1 MALWFV
7 LGLMTVAAAFAV
19 LWPLSRGGTA
29 APANNELAVY
39 RDQLAEVDRDAASGL
54 ISGRD
59 AEAARV
65 EISRRMIAASEAA
78 PVVSSSINL
87 RMRRAVAVIAL
98 AGLPLIAAGV
108 YLAIGSPSL
117 GDFPLAERQRATDVA
132 TASLDRLV
140 EQVEAHLEKN
150 PSDARGWEVLA
161 PVLFKLGRF
170 DDAAR
175 AFRNI
180 ITYKGENAARRADLG
195 EALSAAAGGVIS
207 TDAKKEFERA
217 VALDATEV
225 KSRYFLGVAAD
236 QDGRPADARKIWQD
250 MIATAPAD
258 APWRPLVQA
267 ALNQAGG
274 AVAANNDA
282 GAAPGPTADDIAA
295 AKDMN
300 ETDRNAMVR
309 GMVDRLA
316 ARLKQDGNDVQG
328 WLRLV
333 RAYMVLGEADTARQA
348 VNDARRVFEKDDDR
362 LRELNDGAKQLGIG
376 G

>member
-19 LWPLSRGGTA
+19 LWPLGRRNTA
-29 APANNELAVY
+29 ATVGNELAVY
-39 RDQLAEVDRDAASGL
+39 RDQLAEIDRDAAAGL
-54 ISGRD
+54 ISAPD
-59 AEAARV
+59 ADAARV
-65 EISRRMIAASEAA
+65 EVSRRMIAASESESVA
-78 PVVSSSINL
+78 PSSIHQ
-87 RMRRAVAVIAL
+87 RARRAVAVLAL
-98 AGLPLIAAGV
+98 AGLPLLAGGI
-108 YLAIGSPSL
+108 YLKFGSPSL
-117 GDFPLAERQRATDVA
+117 GDFPLAERQRAEIA

-140 EQVEAHLEKN
+140 AQVEAHLEKN
-150 PSDARGWEVLA
+150 PTDARGWEVLA

-180 ITYKGENAARRADLG
+180 IIHKGENAARRADLG

-207 TDAKKEFERA
+207 ADAKKEFERA
-217 VALDATEV
+217 VALDASEV

-250 MIATAPAD
+250 MLAAAPAD

-267 ALNQAGG
+267 ALDQAGG
-274 AVAANNDA
+274 AVAANSNA
-282 GAAPGPTADDIAA
+282 GAAPGPTAEDVAA

-316 ARLKQDGNDVQG
+316 TRLKQDGNDVQG
-328 WLRLV
+328 WLRLA

-348 VNDARRVFEKDDDR
+348 ISDARRMFEKDEAR
-362 LRELNDGAKQLGIG
+362 LREFNDGVKQLGIG

>member
-19 LWPLSRGGTA
+19 LWPLSRGSA
-29 APANNELAVY
+29 AASTNSELAVY
-39 RDQLAEVDRDAASGL
+39 RDQLAEVDRDTAAGL
-54 ISGRD
+54 ISGPD

-65 EISRRMIAASEAA
+65 EISRRMIAASEAE
-78 PVVSSSINL
+78 PSVSAVNL
-87 RMRRAVAVIAL
+87 RARRAVAIVAL
-98 AGLPLIAAGV
+98 AGLPLLAGGV
-108 YLAIGSPSL
+108 YLAIGSPSI
-117 GDFPLAERQRATDVA
+117 GGFPLAERQRATDVA
-132 TASLDRLV
+132 TASLERLV
-140 EQVEAHLEKN
+140 AQVEAHLEKN
-150 PSDARGWEVLA
+150 PTDARGWEVLA
-161 PVLFKLGRF
+161 PVLFKQGRF

-180 ITYKGENAARRADLG
+180 ITHKGENAARRADLG

-217 VALDATEV
+217 VALDPTEV

-250 MIATAPAD
+250 MLATAPAD

-267 ALNQAGG
+267 ALEQAGG
-274 AVAANNDA
+274 AVVANNDA
-282 GAAPGPTADDIAA
+282 GVAPGPTAEDIAA
-295 AKDMN
+295 AKDLN
-300 ETDRNAMVR
+300 ENDRNAMVR

-316 ARLKQDGNDVQG
+316 TRLKQDGNDVQG

-348 VNDARRVFEKDDDR
+348 VNDARRAFEKDEAR
-362 LRELNDGAKQLGIG
+362 LRELNDGVKQLGIG

>member
-19 LWPLSRGGTA
+19 LWPLSRGRSEST
-29 APANNELAVY
+29 ANNELAVY
-39 RDQLAEVDRDAASGL
+39 RDQLAEVDRDAVAGL
-54 ISGRD
+54 VSERD

-78 PVVSSSINL
+78 PVAASSVNM
-87 RMRRAVAVIAL
+87 RARRAVAILAL
-98 AGLPLIAAGV
+98 AGLPLLAGGV
-108 YLAIGSPSL
+108 YLAIGSPAI

-132 TASLDRLV
+132 TASLERLV
-140 EQVEAHLEKN
+140 AQVEAHLEKN
-150 PSDARGWEVLA
+150 PTDARGWEVLA
-161 PVLFKLGRF
+161 PVLFKQGRF

-180 ITYKGENAARRADLG
+180 ITHKGENAARRADLG

-217 VALDATEV
+217 VALDPTEV

-250 MIATAPAD
+250 MLATAPAD
-258 APWRPLVQA
+258 APWQPLVQA
-267 ALNQAGG
+267 ALEQAGG

-282 GAAPGPTADDIAA
+282 GVAPGPTAEDVAA
-295 AKDMN
+295 AKDLN

-316 ARLKQDGNDVQG
+316 TRLKQDGNDVQG

-348 VNDARRVFEKDDDR
+348 IGDARRVFEKDDAR
-362 LRELNDGAKQLGIG
+362 LRELNDGVKQLGIG

>member
-19 LWPLSRGGTA
+19 LWPLSRSA
-29 APANNELAVY
+29 AATNAGSELAVY
-39 RDQLAEVDRDAASGL
+39 RDQLAEVDRDAAAGL
-54 ISGRD
+54 ISGPD

-78 PVVSSSINL
+78 PAESSSIHL
-87 RMRRAVAVIAL
+87 RARRAVAILALTALPLL
-98 AGLPLIAAGV
+98 AGGV
-108 YLAIGSPSL
+108 YLKLGSPSL
-117 GDFPLAERQRATDVA
+117 GDFPLAERQRAEVA

-140 EQVEAHLEKN
+140 AQVEAHLEKN
-150 PSDARGWEVLA
+150 PADARGWEVLA

-180 ITYKGENAARRADLG
+180 IIHKGENAARRADLG

-207 TDAKKEFERA
+207 ADAKKEFERA
-217 VALDATEV
+217 VALDASEV

-236 QDGRPADARKIWQD
+236 QDGRPADARKIWQE
-250 MIATAPAD
+250 MLATAPAD

-267 ALNQAGG
+267 ALDQAGG
-274 AVAANNDA
+274 AVAANTNA
-282 GAAPGPTADDIAA
+282 GVAPGPTADDVAA
-295 AKDMN
+295 AKDMT
-300 ETDRNAMVR
+300 EADRNAMVR

-316 ARLKQDGNDVQG
+316 TRLKQDGNDVQG

-333 RAYMVLGEADTARQA
+333 RAYMVLGDADTARQA
-348 VNDARRVFEKDDDR
+348 IGDARRVFEKDEAR
-362 LRELNDGAKQLGIG
+362 LRELNDGVKQLGIG

>member
-117 GDFPLAERQRATDVA
+117 GDFPLAERRRATDVA

-274 AVAANNDA
+274 AVTANSDA
-282 GAAPGPTADDIAA
+282 GPAPGPTADDIAA

-348 VNDARRVFEKDDDR
+348 VNDARRVFEKDDTR